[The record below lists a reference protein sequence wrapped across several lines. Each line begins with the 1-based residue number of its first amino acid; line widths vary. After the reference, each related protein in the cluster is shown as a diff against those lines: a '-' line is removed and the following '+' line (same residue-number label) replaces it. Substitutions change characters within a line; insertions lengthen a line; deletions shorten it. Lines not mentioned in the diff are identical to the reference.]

1 MKKRKF
7 ERTKLNKTKTTPK
20 KTRLRIFFLTV
31 AYAIF
36 LRSQARKSAIA
47 RRKKL

>member
-1 MKKRKF
+1 LEKP
-7 ERTKLNKTKTTPK
+7 KLNKTKTPK

-36 LRSQARKSAIA
+36 LRSEARKSAIA
-47 RRKKL
+47 RRKNL